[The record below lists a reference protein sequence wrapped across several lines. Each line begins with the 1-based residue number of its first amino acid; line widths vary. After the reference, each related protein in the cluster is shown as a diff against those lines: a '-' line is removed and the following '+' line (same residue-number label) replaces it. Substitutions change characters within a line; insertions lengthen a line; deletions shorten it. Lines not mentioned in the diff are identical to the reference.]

1 MIRNYCNKKHFGE
14 KIVMGIGDLKQKKLL
29 FKIFYVFEK
38 SKREFTASLE
48 YIPIVLTFRCVRRTD
63 RKEAGIQSSEC
74 FSANC
79 KPRIKS

>member
-48 YIPIVLTFRCVRRTD
+48 YNCVD
-63 RKEAGIQSSEC
+63 LPLRKENG
-74 FSANC
+74 
-79 KPRIKS
+79 